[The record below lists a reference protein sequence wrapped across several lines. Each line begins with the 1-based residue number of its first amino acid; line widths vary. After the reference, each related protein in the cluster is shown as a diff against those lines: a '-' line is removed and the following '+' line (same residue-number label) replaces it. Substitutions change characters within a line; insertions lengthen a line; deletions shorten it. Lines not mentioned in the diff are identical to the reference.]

1 MKKIYLY
8 ILIGIVALGTVG
20 YFWFSGSNS
29 KDSRYRTDKASR
41 GSIVQQ
47 VRATGVINPVKTVE
61 VGSQVSGTIS
71 KIYVDFNSKVT
82 KNQIVAE
89 IDPTFLE
96 ASVKEAQAN
105 VEHNQAQVNEAQ
117 RTLKR
122 TTELFKKDLVAQAD
136 MDAATT
142 GYEAAVA
149 QLKQTQAA
157 LDRARVNLL
166 YAIIRSPIDGVVIER
181 DVDVG
186 QTVAASLQT
195 PKLFSIA
202 NDLTRMQV
210 EASVDEADIGEI
222 KESEKVTFSVDAY
235 PGEQFTGSVSQVR
248 LAPITVQNVVTYTV
262 VIDVPNP
269 DLKLRPGMTATV
281 SILIDERDNALRVPT
296 LALRF
301 QPPAD
306 ASMKTGDQGQQ
317 GAAPVSDT
325 ERQRANRPDGG
336 MQGGGQRMRQGGG
349 GGQGGPGQW
358 ANRKGDG
365 SPDQGQ
371 SRRQQ
376 IWVMDANKNLRPV
389 MVTTGLSDNRYVE
402 ITGGELKEG
411 DDVVIGLAAVE
422 TASAPNQQNNPFA
435 PRGMGPGGG
444 RGR

>member
-1 MKKIYLY
+1 
-8 ILIGIVALGTVG
+8 
-20 YFWFSGSNS
+20 
-29 KDSRYRTDKASR
+29 
-41 GSIVQQ
+41 
-47 VRATGVINPVKTVE
+47 
-61 VGSQVSGTIS
+61 
-71 KIYVDFNSKVT
+71 
-82 KNQIVAE
+82 
-89 IDPTFLE
+89 
-96 ASVKEAQAN
+96 
-105 VEHNQAQVNEAQ
+105 
-117 RTLKR
+117 
-122 TTELFKKDLVAQAD
+122 
-136 MDAATT
+136 
-142 GYEAAVA
+142 
-149 QLKQTQAA
+149 
-157 LDRARVNLL
+157 
-166 YAIIRSPIDGVVIER
+166 
-181 DVDVG
+181 
-186 QTVAASLQT
+186 
-195 PKLFSIA
+195 
-202 NDLTRMQV
+202 
-210 EASVDEADIGEI
+210 
-222 KESEKVTFSVDAY
+222 
-235 PGEQFTGSVSQVR
+235 VR